1 MPLYYGNRF
10 CQHYSLLRRHTA
22 TESKRLQREHCAY
35 SHAYFFFIFRS
46 NDTVLNLWKT
56 SAYSSGLT
64 PVLVKDV
71 LDWLRLTKGLLLNV
85 ISLRCSVTS
94 EPVTLTVSRSQRSD
108 LQSFPWL
115 ETYNNKGIRK
125 WKAPFGAI
133 FTRCIIPK
141 VPVVLILR
149 NTTLRCHRSKIWMT
163 LTSQGKI
170 QRCPPLRRFLLM
182 TDFLFFALPIR

>member
-35 SHAYFFFIFRS
+35 SHAYFFFMFRS

-85 ISLRCSVTS
+85 VSLRCSVTS
-94 EPVTLTVSRSQRSD
+94 EPVTLTVSRSLRSD

-133 FTRCIIPK
+133 FTRCKQAANP
-141 VPVVLILR
+141 LLR
-149 NTTLRCHRSKIWMT
+149 S
-163 LTSQGKI
+163 
-170 QRCPPLRRFLLM
+170 
-182 TDFLFFALPIR
+182 